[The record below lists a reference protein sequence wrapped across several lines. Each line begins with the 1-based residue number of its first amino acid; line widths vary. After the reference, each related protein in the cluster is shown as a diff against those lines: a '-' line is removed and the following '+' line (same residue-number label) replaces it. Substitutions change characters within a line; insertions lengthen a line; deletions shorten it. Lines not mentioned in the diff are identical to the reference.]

1 MGFIGVDFVYN
12 KDMRNIRLTEAQE
25 SALADALVMLMDLGV
40 PDHINEADFDSA
52 CEIIFNPTPFCY
64 D

>member
-1 MGFIGVDFVYN
+1 VGFIGVDFVYN

>member
-1 MGFIGVDFVYN
+1 VGFIGVDFVYN

-40 PDHINEADFDSA
+40 PDHINEADFDAA